1 MRRAVLTGVVGGVL
15 FLLGCSSGASSGD
28 ASRPDAI
35 IAGTETVELSVDHRT
50 RWRELRIEGATDL
63 PDEAVVTYFVTHA
76 LTNEAPLGEWPA
88 QNLITDGTAVVNA
101 GQYWAEINTTYW
113 PPGSV
118 QVQVQFP
125 VAPQPPAIQSRYG
138 EFGEH
143 LTGSNVTA
151 VAASKVVT
159 IEHSFDW
166 TR

>member
-1 MRRAVLTGVVGGVL
+1 MHRSLLAGVVGGVL
-15 FLLGCSSGASSGD
+15 FLLGCSSQSSSGD
-28 ASRPDAI
+28 ASTPDTMTG
-35 IAGTETVELSVDHRT
+35 GTETVALSVDHRS

-63 PDEAVVTYFVTHA
+63 PDGAVVTYFVTHA
-76 LTNEAPLGEWPA
+76 LTNEAPVGEWPA

-118 QVQVQFP
+118 HVQVQFP
-125 VAPQPPAIQSRYG
+125 VSPQPAPIQSRYG

-143 LTGSNVTA
+143 LAGSNVTE
-151 VAASKVVT
+151 VASSKVVT